1 MAPPPPD
8 RSPNPSLTEA
18 SPAPSATPNHHS
30 GDSGKSL
37 SPDAAPFFLHSAG
50 RSKSMRW
57 DDFSLSDDSDGSD
70 DEQRPSYLDIAR
82 RGLSTS
88 SPAVSPATAE
98 GAPQATT
105 RCGTN
110 DITISAALDAIV
122 AEAEIDG
129 NDIILRHF
137 FPENFIILCA
147 SQDVRDCVLAAS
159 PLPLGATS
167 LVLRLAHA
175 ELSVLKFRVSLV
187 IDLT

>member
-70 DEQRPSYLDIAR
+70 DEQRPSYLDIMR

-98 GAPQATT
+98 GAPQATVGGRDDAREGARRT
-105 RCGTN
+105 PQAP
-110 DITISAALDAIV
+110 SAAPRPQKTEGTL
-122 AEAEIDG
+122 G
-129 NDIILRHF
+129 GGRT
-137 FPENFIILCA
+137 PPPP
-147 SQDVRDCVLAAS
+147 AA
-159 PLPLGATS
+159 GCG
-167 LVLRLAHA
+167 RGC
-175 ELSVLKFRVSLV
+175 
-187 IDLT
+187 